1 MLLNVFG
8 LVVVINVLNFWTVSN
23 RQNME
28 LETVSLN
35 FCN

>member
-8 LVVVINVLNFWTVSN
+8 LVVVINVLNCWTVSN

-35 FCN
+35 LCN